1 MGHRLALC
9 ALVAVM
15 AALLAPAAASA
26 TRTPSGGTAVPLE
39 GGAHYGETPVPPKG
53 PRLTQFALDSRT
65 LATTVRFRFRAP
77 ARVRD
82 VRVLILAAKGSRVVK
97 TLRLG
102 TRGAGSTQ
110 KAAVPKTGLKAGAY
124 RLRLTAR
131 GLSGT
136 HVAAVTVPR
145 PPSAPVTPAPDLGH
159 VFPVRGTYN
168 FGGPDARFGAG
179 RAGHTHQGQDVVAAQ
194 GTPVV
199 APAAGTVKAVRYQP
213 CCAGY
218 YVVLTGAGEDRDYVF
233 MHFAKDTTLVH
244 EGQVVRAGQQL
255 GQVGATGDASGPHLH
270 FEVWVGGG
278 WYTGGHPIDPLPLL
292 EAWAR

>member
-1 MGHRLALC
+1 MGSRAVSLL
-9 ALVAVM
+9 LVAVM

-26 TRTPSGGTAVPLE
+26 ERTPSGGAAVPQQ
-39 GGAHYGETPVPPKG
+39 GGARYGETPVPPAG
-53 PRLTQFALDSRT
+53 PRLTRFTLDSRT
-65 LATTVRFRFRAP
+65 LATTVRFSFRAP

-82 VRVLILAAKGSRVVK
+82 VRVLILAARGSRVVK
-97 TLRLG
+97 TLKLG
-102 TRGAGSTQ
+102 TRPAGRAQ
-110 KAAVPKTGLKAGAY
+110 KAAVPKTGLRAGAY

-131 GLSGT
+131 GLSGR
-136 HVAAVTVPR
+136 HVAAVTVPK
-145 PPSAPVTPAPDLGH
+145 PPSAPVVPAPDVGH
-159 VFPVRGTYN
+159 VFPVRGTWT

-179 RAGHTHQGQDVVAAQ
+179 RSGHTHQGQDVVAAQ

-199 APAAGTVKAVRYQP
+199 APAAGTVKAVRYQA

-218 YVVLTGAGEDRDYVF
+218 YVVVHGTGEDRDYVF
-233 MHFAKDTTLVH
+233 MHFAKGTTLVS
-244 EGQVVRAGQQL
+244 EGQAVRAGQQL